1 MWCFTLVTS
10 VLAAAAT
17 VQAYSVK
24 THIEYTVVTGIF
36 KQDDAA
42 TDASSFNF
50 TAENFGLIERQYP
63 SDWTYWG
70 WKPTSW
76 QRLNHYIETLNHK
89 GKRGERYT
97 LLFLGRHGEVS
108 YSAFLNFSWYMRE
121 ASVPSLS
128 TLHSLTVIYVKQG
141 YHNAAESYFG
151 TPAWNCYWSEK
162 DGNGT
167 ITWADAH
174 LTPKGISQA
183 KDVNTFW
190 KKLLTIE
197 KISAPQTY
205 YTSPLFRC
213 LDTAR
218 LTFSGLPLPKKNP
231 FVPTIKENFR
241 EGISAHTC
249 DRRSNK
255 TYIHHN
261 FPSYKFEKGF
271 AEHDPYW
278 KELHAEPSADQDI
291 RSKKVL
297 DDVFTSD
304 KSTYISVTAHS
315 GEIASLLRVLGH
327 RAFSLSTGASIPV
340 LVKATTVKGSGPAT
354 STVPYPAQKTC
365 AAPPT
370 IRDSSCND
378 CSCCL

>member
-1 MWCFTLVTS
+1 MWCSTLFTS

-24 THIEYTVVTGIF
+24 THVNYTVVTGIF
-36 KQDDAA
+36 QQDDAA

-50 TAENFGLIERQYP
+50 TAQNFGLIERKYP
-63 SDWTYWG
+63 SDGTYWG
-70 WKPTSW
+70 RKPTSW
-76 QRLNHYIETLNHK
+76 QRLNHYIDTLNRK
-89 GKRGERYT
+89 ARYNERYT
-97 LLFLGRHGEVS
+97 LLFLGRHGE
-108 YSAFLNFSWYMRE
+108 
-121 ASVPSLS
+121 
-128 TLHSLTVIYVKQG
+128 G
-141 YHNAAESYFG
+141 YHNAAETYFG

-162 DGNGT
+162 DGNST
-167 ITWADAH
+167 VTWADAH
-174 LTPKGISQA
+174 LTPKGVSQA
-183 KDVNTFW
+183 QDVNRFW
-190 KKLLTIE
+190 KKLLTTE
-197 KISAPQTY
+197 KIAAPQTY

-218 LTFSGLPLPKKNP
+218 LTFSGLPLPRKSP
-231 FVPTIKENFR
+231 FVPTIKEYFR

-255 TYIHHN
+255 TYIHAN
-261 FPSYKFEKGF
+261 FPTYKFERGF

-278 KELHAEPSADQDI
+278 TELHAEPSADQDI

-297 DDVFTSD
+297 DDVFSND

-327 RAFSLSTGASIPV
+327 RVFGLSTGASIPV
-340 LVKATTVKGSGPAT
+340 LVKATTIKGSGPST
-354 STVPYPAQKTC
+354 TTVPYTAQKTC

-370 IRDSSCND
+370 ITDSSCND
-378 CSCCL
+378 CSCCS